1 MLTRAA
7 APHSKT
13 GAFNSRNGA
22 MLGPITNFRTA
33 AEKLY
38 DFLAVQPGGRRPCT
52 AGHVFTP
59 V

>member
-13 GAFNSRNGA
+13 GSFESRNGA
-22 MLGPITNFRTA
+22 MPGATTNFRTA

-38 DFLAVQPGGRRPCT
+38 DFLAVQAGGRRPCT
-52 AGHVFTP
+52 AGHIFTP